1 MGNKLW
7 RFVSGDMGAA
17 PAEGGAG
24 VGAPPDVQG
33 YTNGYPEGDPLV
45 WRFLRAGSPRLA
57 LAQAKGIAIVPLIV
71 SIRATFTSA
80 TDVDVPAVGLQGNQG
95 GTPYRIVQDALIDT
109 MIARVVNKSATA
121 NQNVEQTLSDFF
133 FGFQS
138 GLEATLTV
146 EGQPRYQVVSQ
157 FQPLSN
163 IMDMVNGNSHWPY
176 GWILKPTQ
184 QLLMSFHASVPL
196 PYAPIDVVC
205 SFRLWTT
212 VSDGDIPS
220 NRQAFSELLDLG
232 YQVPDAIVYQLGR

>member
-1 MGNKLW
+1 MSENKLW
-7 RFVSGDMGAA
+7 RFLPGLPPEPKDGL
-17 PAEGGAG
+17 
-24 VGAPPDVQG
+24 GAPPDVQPG
-33 YTNGYPEGDPLV
+33 QPPCCGDDPQV
-45 WRFLRAGSPRLA
+45 WRFLQAGSPRLA
-57 LAQAKGIAIVPLIV
+57 LARAKGIPIVPLIV

-95 GTPYRIVQDALIDT
+95 GIPYRLVNDALIDT
-109 MIARVVNKSATA
+109 MVSRVVNKSTTA
-121 NQNVEQTLSDFF
+121 NQNILQTFSDFM

-163 IMDMVNGNSHWPY
+163 IADMINGNSHWPY
-176 GWILKPTQ
+176 GWILKPSE
-184 QLLMSFHASVPL
+184 QLLMSFHAGVPL
-196 PYAPIDVVC
+196 PYAPIDVIV

-220 NRQAFSELLDLG
+220 NRQAFSALEGLG
-232 YQVPDAIVYQLGR
+232 YQVPNAVINTLCR